1 MIGFKQGVDI
11 SIDVTRE
18 GLDFTGYTIWSNI
31 SLKGHVVSL
40 EVIRLNDAEGKFGLR
55 LGREETRRLK
65 PGICSWDVFFQDPTG
80 YVSSWPNRSNLLIE
94 ILESPSNAG

>member
-11 SIDVTRE
+11 TIDVTRE
-18 GLDFTGYTIWSNI
+18 GLDFTGYQIWSNI
-31 SLKGHVVSL
+31 SLRGHTVPLQVV
-40 EVIRLNDAEGKFGLR
+40 RLDDSAGKFSLR
-55 LGREETRRLK
+55 LGREDTRRLK
-65 PGICSWDVFFQDPTG
+65 PGVYTWDVFFQDPTG